1 MVFRPASILV
11 IGLVLLAF
19 VLSFPVPTVNAEPGI
34 HEMKA
39 PDQGAQNVSVGIY
52 LMSINDFDSVKG
64 VYSLEFYLYVF
75 WNPMFVGEPNFQILN
90 AVEMKKEQ
98 VKVDHLDGGEAAW
111 YLVHAKL
118 FTTPDLKHYP
128 FDTIPLKVI
137 IEDASH
143 DVSEVNLVW
152 NQAESGVDD
161 MFSTTGW
168 IEQEIRYESDEHSY
182 PWGRNYSQ
190 ISFTFV
196 LERNSIS
203 SAVNIL
209 LPPLI
214 FCFVSFLA
222 FIITPLKDISLPVRL
237 SLGTGMIISAVLF
250 HVAQSS
256 ALPPFGGIRQLDII
270 MMSAYVAI
278 ATSILITVLCHVY
291 HARGRPDDVVKKI
304 NRLGLVLAV
313 TTPVVVYVLLYILF
327 V

>member
-1 MVFRPASILV
+1 VVRPGAVLV
-11 IGLVLLAF
+11 IGLVLLAI
-19 VLSFPVPTVNAEPGI
+19 VLSLPVPTVKADTGIDVVNAPGP
-34 HEMKA
+34 EV
-39 PDQGAQNVSVGIY
+39 QNVSVGIY

-64 VYSLEFYLYVF
+64 VYNLEFYLYVF
-75 WNPMFVGEPNFQILN
+75 WNSMVVDEPNFQILN
-90 AVEMKKEQ
+90 AVDMKKEL
-98 VKVDHLDGGEAAW
+98 VKVEHLTGGEAAW

-137 IEDASH
+137 LEDASH
-143 DVSEVNLVW
+143 DITEVNLVW
-152 NQAESGVDD
+152 DEAESGVDE
-161 MFSTTGW
+161 MFSTAGW
-168 IEQEIRYESDEHSY
+168 NEQGIRYESSEHAY
-182 PWGRNYSQ
+182 PWGENYSQ
-190 ISFTFV
+190 ISFTFI
-196 LERNSIS
+196 LERNSLS

-209 LPPLI
+209 LPPMI

-278 ATSILITVLCHVY
+278 ATSILVTVLCHVY
-291 HARGRPDDVVKKI
+291 HVRGRPDEQVKKI
-304 NRLGLVLAV
+304 NKFGLILAL
-313 TTPVVVYVLLYILF
+313 TTPIVVYVLLYILF